1 MKNSF
6 FNKILITDYVIN
18 ITKLA
23 SATTIAQL
31 ITILTAPI
39 LYRIYDKVDY
49 GSLAVYIAIT
59 GVLGVVGSLQY
70 LNVVLIVKEDSDAI
84 NAIWLNRLINVIFS
98 LLCLLVLYFFKVPIY
113 QVLNNSTLEK
123 FIWFAPLTIFLG
135 TQNGILVSWANRKK
149 DYNLI
154 AINSVTTALIVPII
168 SISVGLYTY
177 SALGLF
183 LGLFASQTIPYILLS
198 FFINRKYDL
207 GVKKMCLPTIKLLA
221 MKYVDFPKYVKKFK
235 MSLKQHE

>member
-70 LNVVLIVKEDSDAI
+70 LNVVLIGFRPFAYSYA
-84 NAIWLNRLINVIFS
+84 NVTS
-98 LLCLLVLYFFKVPIY
+98 
-113 QVLNNSTLEK
+113 
-123 FIWFAPLTIFLG
+123 G
-135 TQNGILVSWANRKK
+135 
-149 DYNLI
+149 
-154 AINSVTTALIVPII
+154 
-168 SISVGLYTY
+168 
-177 SALGLF
+177 
-183 LGLFASQTIPYILLS
+183 
-198 FFINRKYDL
+198 
-207 GVKKMCLPTIKLLA
+207 
-221 MKYVDFPKYVKKFK
+221 
-235 MSLKQHE
+235 